1 MSVASGY
8 VHISVRNATKAA
20 ANTNGGG
27 IRQNVG
33 ARPVYGPSS
42 YGQSPYSPQQQP
54 VQQQQQ
60 PVQQQQAVQKVA
72 SATAPGSSSGY
83 GFAPS
88 AGATSYGQLHT
99 VPTGS
104 AAPATAPTPV
114 LAGDGVRGVGS
125 DNAARGFV
133 LYVGVDEDTAAAAG
147 TSLARLAQDIRAYA
161 QGLVPQAQSYAA
173 VAIAP
178 ADAPGT
184 ALDVVRSTFGDPTVP
199 GRPRPEATRAQAPQE
214 VRPTGVLID
223 LARRE
228 VLLDGETL
236 NLTFKEFELLN
247 YLVEN
252 GSRTVGRD
260 ELLDGL
266 WRHADEVPNERT
278 IDVHIRRLR
287 SKLGRLANT
296 VRTVRGEGYR
306 FYEHPE
312 VVVWTAP
319 EYSI

>member
-1 MSVASGY
+1 MSIAPGY
-8 VHISVRNATKAA
+8 VHISVRNASKVTR
-20 ANTNGGG
+20 TGLGQPSGQPG
-27 IRQNVG
+27 IVP
-33 ARPVYGPSS
+33 A
-42 YGQSPYSPQQQP
+42 
-54 VQQQQQ
+54 
-60 PVQQQQAVQKVA
+60 
-72 SATAPGSSSGY
+72 GY
-83 GFAPS
+83 VP
-88 AGATSYGQLHT
+88 AGN
-99 VPTGS
+99 PRS
-104 AAPATAPTPV
+104 AASQLRAVPNRPQSLMTTPTPV
-114 LAGDGVRGVGS
+114 VAGGEGHSVRALGV
-125 DNAARGFV
+125 DNVAHGFV
-133 LYVGVDEDTAAAAG
+133 LYLGVDEETAAANG

-161 QGLVPQAQSYAA
+161 QSLVPQSQSYAA

-178 ADAPGT
+178 ADAPGSP
-184 ALDVVRSTFGDPTVP
+184 LDVVRSTFGDPTVAP
-199 GRPRPEATRAQAPQE
+199 RPRVE
-214 VRPTGVLID
+214 VRQPVVQESRPAGVLID

-228 VLLDGETL
+228 VHLDGETL

-252 GSRTVGRD
+252 GTRTVGRD

-266 WRHADEVPNERT
+266 WHNAEEVPNERT

-312 VVVWTAP
+312 VIVWAAP

>member
-8 VHISVRNATKAA
+8 VHISVRNAAKAVARGSAQNVQNRTSHQLAPAYGNPAAYRREADAA
-20 ANTNGGG
+20 AARLRTVQALETN
-27 IRQNVG
+27 
-33 ARPVYGPSS
+33 PM
-42 YGQSPYSPQQQP
+42 
-54 VQQQQQ
+54 
-60 PVQQQQAVQKVA
+60 
-72 SATAPGSSSGY
+72 
-83 GFAPS
+83 
-88 AGATSYGQLHT
+88 
-99 VPTGS
+99 
-104 AAPATAPTPV
+104 TAPTPV
-114 LAGDGVRGVGS
+114 IAGGDKLRGVS
-125 DNAARGFV
+125 TDNVARGFV

-147 TSLARLAQDIRAYA
+147 TSLAKLAQDIRAYA
-161 QGLVPQAQSYAA
+161 QTLVPQAQSYAA

-178 ADAPGT
+178 SDAVGT

-199 GRPRPEATRAQAPQE
+199 GRGRQETIRPASVTEQ
-214 VRPTGVLID
+214 RPTGVLID

-228 VLLDGETL
+228 VHLDGDTL

-252 GSRTVGRD
+252 GTRTVGRD
-260 ELLDGL
+260 ELLEGL
-266 WRHADEVPNERT
+266 WSNADEVPNERT

-312 VVVWTAP
+312 VVVWAAP